1 MGETNWNPDVS
12 SHPTP
17 AAGRETVTL
26 RPCRR
31 EERIA
36 PCQKFTGGQEE
47 GENADEKCEG
57 GNGGAQH
64 CRLPG

>member
-1 MGETNWNPDVS
+1 MGETKWNPDVP
-12 SHPTP
+12 SHPTA
-17 AAGRETVTL
+17 AAGRETVTP

-36 PCQKFTGGQEE
+36 PWQKFPGGPEE
-47 GENADEKCEG
+47 AENADEKCEG
-57 GNGGAQH
+57 RNGGARH